1 MVLNLEEE
9 EAVLND
15 DPLATLEGSARDG
28 GTHFKCEFEGLEAEG
43 AGREAAAA
51 AAAVAA
57 DVAVDEKEAWRLDVA
72 LPLPEPPGCNHRR
85 TSRRHVG
92 HLQDFLHQ
100 PSMQLKWK
108 ACGFP
113 QTPGAEG
120 F

>member
-51 AAAVAA
+51 AAAVA
-57 DVAVDEKEAWRLDVA
+57 
-72 LPLPEPPGCNHRR
+72 
-85 TSRRHVG
+85 
-92 HLQDFLHQ
+92 
-100 PSMQLKWK
+100 
-108 ACGFP
+108 
-113 QTPGAEG
+113 
-120 F
+120 